1 MSLPPSL
8 PHAFV
13 RAVLRN
19 PERPFLVFDGTSI
32 SYGEMHRRVTGAAGA
47 LAARGIERGDRV
59 GLHLENTPVFP
70 EAYLA
75 VLWLGAV
82 VVPIN
87 TRYRTQEL
95 EHVVGDAGARLVLTD
110 ADGAVLEEVSI
121 AAARAGAGVL
131 RLSTGA
137 GAAGA
142 GFPEAD
148 PLREPVPLTHPD
160 LAVIGYTS
168 GTTGR
173 SRGAMLDHGN
183 FLANSRAVT
192 EAWRWTAA
200 DHLLLALPLFHT
212 HGLAV
217 GLHGTILQGSSM
229 TLLPRFEEGAVY
241 GELVEGRASMF
252 FGVPTMFVRLVE
264 EARRRAMKPKGL
276 RLLVSGSAPLNPQTL
291 ADVEEVLGVRIL
303 ERYGMTE
310 TVMNLGNPFEGE
322 RRAGSVGLAF
332 DGVEVRIADL
342 DADAPVEQGH
352 SGEIQLRGPN
362 VFRGYWRDPDA
373 TRAAFTPDGWFKTG
387 DLGFVDGD
395 GYHFIVGRAKELIIS
410 GGFNV
415 HPREVEEV
423 LEGHP
428 LVGEAAVVG
437 LPDGDLGEMVVA
449 AIVPRDPAPTA
460 EALIAHCRSRI
471 AGFKKPREIHFVEAL
486 PRNALGKV
494 QKHVLRQTLA
504 RAREAS

>member
-1 MSLPPSL
+1 VSLPPSL

-13 RAVLRN
+13 RTAART
-19 PERPFLVFDGTSI
+19 PERPFVVFDGTTI
-32 SYGEMHRRVTGAAGA
+32 SYGEMHRRVTRAAGA
-47 LAARGIERGDRV
+47 LAARGIRRGDRI
-59 GLHLENTPVFP
+59 GLHLENSPVFL

-95 EHVVGDAGARLVLTD
+95 EHVVADAGARLVLTD
-110 ADGAVLEEVSI
+110 AEGAAFDEVSM
-121 AAARAGAGVL
+121 AAVRAGAAVL

-137 GAAGA
+137 GATGA
-142 GFPEAD
+142 GFAAAGGGD
-148 PLREPVPLTHPD
+148 PLGEPVPLAHAD

-229 TLLPRFEEGAVY
+229 TLLPRFEEGAVCD
-241 GELVEGRASMF
+241 ELVEGRASMF
-252 FGVPTMFVRLVE
+252 FGVPTMFARLVE
-264 EARRRAMKPKGL
+264 EARRRVVKPKGL
-276 RLLVSGSAPLNPQTL
+276 RLLVSGSAPLNPRTL
-291 ADVEEVLGVRIL
+291 EDIEEALGLRIL

-310 TVMNLGNPFEGE
+310 TVMNLGNPFDGE
-322 RRAGSVGLAF
+322 RRAGSVGWPF

-342 DADAPVEQGH
+342 ESDAPLGQGH
-352 SGEIQLRGPN
+352 AGEIQLRGPN

-373 TRAAFTPDGWFKTG
+373 TRAAFTTDGWFKTG

-423 LEGHP
+423 LEQHP

-437 LPDGDLGEMVVA
+437 LPDGDLGEKVVA

-460 EALIAHCRSRI
+460 EALVAHCRSRI
-471 AGFKKPREIHFVEAL
+471 AGFKKPREIHFVDAL

-504 RAREAS
+504 TVE